1 MVEAERPFSDQ
12 QSVVKLESSMVGFL
26 AALGVAPE
34 ALEAVDMHFAV
45 NQCLVLI
52 DAPVVE
58 AVE

>member
-1 MVEAERPFSDQ
+1 
-12 QSVVKLESSMVGFL
+12 L